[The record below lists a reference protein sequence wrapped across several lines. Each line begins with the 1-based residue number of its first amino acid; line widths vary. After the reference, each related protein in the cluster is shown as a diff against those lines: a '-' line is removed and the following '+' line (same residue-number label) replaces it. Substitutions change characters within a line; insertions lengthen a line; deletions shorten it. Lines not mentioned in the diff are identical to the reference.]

1 MVRIRALA
9 VSGAFIVPWPSSS
22 GPTSIPAIHRRFART
37 PTDCETR
44 SDGLHNEAVVLD
56 RPEQVEGADQADHL
70 LLVGDDDVVDAVLLV
85 IRAATCAS
93 LYAGTV

>member
-1 MVRIRALA
+1 
-9 VSGAFIVPWPSSS
+9 
-22 GPTSIPAIHRRFART
+22 
-37 PTDCETR
+37 
-44 SDGLHNEAVVLD
+44 VVLD